1 MKVLETFNFIGEI
14 INLQLNYQVEQF
26 SNVEKLCN
34 AIKTIKTEEEKR
46 LPYHINI
53 IDLLWANENAHSRI
67 LAHLLEQNDNGKFE
81 ILENFYRYLSSINE
95 NFQLKIS
102 NPTISSEKYRIDILV
117 QQEKDFAIIIEN
129 KIHYATDQSEQLKRY
144 IDNVKSLGYHTEQ
157 IYILYLTR
165 DEWSEV
171 ADQSWG
177 DYKEEFEDRYIKL
190 TYRNHILPWLKNE
203 VLPNVKIKDI
213 YLKSALEQYID
224 HLEGLFSLR
233 KIHKKMNA
241 KLQEKISELLGLGK
255 GLDND
260 ILILEERLR
269 EIDEVKNQLNIIK
282 EDIELLF
289 WNNIEEQLKR
299 DFPTDEIIKSI
310 SKTYPQ
316 VGICRGWNNTMVS
329 ILIEKEV
336 STRQLYYGIAM
347 ANEVKGREKKEES
360 ILKIAKEFSPN
371 SKTSQCWYSY
381 TFTTYENAYQELK
394 NLIQKVDNYL
404 KIQK

>member
-1 MKVLETFNFIGEI
+1 MDLAKYNDI
-14 INLQLNYQVEQF
+14 IQ
-26 SNVEKLCN
+26 LCN
-34 AIKTIKTEEEKR
+34 SIKSIQEQEKKK

-67 LAHLLEQNDNGKFE
+67 LAHLLEQNDNGNFE
-81 ILENFYRYLSSINE
+81 ILESFCSYLSSINE
-95 NFQLKIS
+95 SFNLKIS

-117 QQEKDFAIIIEN
+117 KDKDFAIIIEN

-144 IDNVKSLGYHTEQ
+144 IDNVKSLGYRNEQ

-260 ILILEERLR
+260 VLILEERLR

-282 EDIELLF
+282 EDKELSF

-299 DFPTDEIIKSI
+299 DFSHHINSFIKYLAEQYHPKMGIEIPFN
-310 SKTYPQ
+310 SKK
-316 VGICRGWNNTMVS
+316 VKLI
-329 ILIEKEV
+329 IEKEIK
-336 STRQLYYGIAM
+336 TGKLYVG
-347 ANEVKGREKKEES
+347 
-360 ILKIAKEFSPN
+360 ILKEDKKDNDEEIKNNIN
-371 SKTSQCWYSY
+371 SFLPKSVTNKYWYGKLETS
-381 TFTTYENAYQELK
+381 YEQAYQDLK

>member
-269 EIDEVKNQLNIIK
+269 EIDEVRNQLNSIK
-282 EDIELLF
+282 EDNEKSFWDSIELG
-289 WNNIEEQLKR
+289 LKE
-299 DFPTDEIIKSI
+299 DFPNMKIVKSLGE
-310 SKTYPQ
+310 KYYPRM
-316 VGICRGWNNTMVS
+316 GVS
-329 ILIEKEV
+329 LFFNGKYIYLLIEKEI
-336 STRQLYYGIAM
+336 STSKIYFGIKRH
-347 ANEVKGREKKEES
+347 NKSDRDEEIS
-360 ILKIAKEFSPN
+360 NLSEGKSTPWWYTYTY
-371 SKTSQCWYSY
+371 TS
-381 TFTTYENAYQELK
+381 YENAYQDLK